1 MGVFSLISRSSAL
14 FVCRKDRDNLPIV
27 LPFPIRN
34 LTQREFDEVDAVVMR
49 CAYASQNALG
59 RLCEERVYE
68 NDLAARLRSVGL
80 SEVHTQFPIQVVHQD
95 FAKEYRLDLI
105 ADQAPYELKTVAGF
119 VGKHD
124 AQVFHYAMMLGVNHF
139 KLLNFRQAKVNG
151 VLRFNAVLA
160 EQRHQPVWNL
170 CEWRPLTPACE
181 MLQTRMAALI
191 ADWGTHLD
199 SYLYEEAL
207 TYFCGG
213 ESACLRRVPVAR
225 DALQLGTHQVRMH
238 SDGVIF
244 VVSAFG
250 DSPVQRGHL
259 QRLLRLTG
267 QRAIQ
272 WINLNKREV
281 SLTTLLAEER

>member
-1 MGVFSLISRSSAL
+1 MGRLPLIPQACAL
-14 FVCRKDRDNLPIV
+14 FVCPKDRDNLPIV

-68 NDLAARLRSVGL
+68 NDLAARLRTVGL
-80 SEVHTQFPIQVVHQD
+80 PEIHTQVP
-95 FAKEYRLDLI
+95 
-105 ADQAPYELKTVAGF
+105 
-119 VGKHD
+119 
-124 AQVFHYAMMLGVNHF
+124 
-139 KLLNFRQAKVNG
+139 
-151 VLRFNAVLA
+151 
-160 EQRHQPVWNL
+160 
-170 CEWRPLTPACE
+170 
-181 MLQTRMAALI
+181 
-191 ADWGTHLD
+191 
-199 SYLYEEAL
+199 EEAL
-207 TYFCGG
+207 TYFCGR
-213 ESACLRRVPVAR
+213 ESACVRRVPVTR
-225 DALQLGTHQVRMH
+225 DGLQLGTHQVRMH

-244 VVSAFG
+244 VVTAFG
-250 DSPVQRGHL
+250 DSPAQRAHL